1 MLFAISLVANAQT
14 PTPELLY
21 YKFNG
26 TGTTITNNA
35 TTPPTGTSTA
45 ILMGGLSQGSV
56 GLCGGAIIGSGNA
69 ASTDYVNTGWAT
81 SLSGSWTI
89 SFWSSNITPSTTLFY
104 IFGDG
109 NALGFR
115 CFTNGVAGANNWI
128 LRGGFTDVLLSGG
141 ATVAPHVNTFVYD
154 ATLGNIKAYLDGVL
168 VNTVA
173 QASVTISGTGPFKV
187 MGYNSNVGAPLGGLL
202 DEFRVYNHALTAA
215 EVLSLNSL
223 NTTATI
229 TTSSCD
235 SFISPS
241 GKYTWTN
248 SGTYTDTIANA
259 AGCDSIIT
267 LNLTINPSP
276 TATISTV
283 GSTSFCSGGSLILN
297 ANTGSQLAYVW
308 SQGSTADHITVTY
321 GGTYQLWVTDIN
333 GCTATSTPFTVTE
346 NSPATST
353 TNLTS
358 CSGVTWNGTT
368 YTASGTYTYTI
379 TGGGSNGCDSV
390 ATLNLT
396 INPVVVNLPTTSSF
410 PAGSAMNDAFTASY
424 GVAPYTLTT
433 NSTLP
438 TGVTFTN
445 GTLSGTPT
453 VTGTFP
459 IVVSA
464 TDFAG
469 CTGTST
475 TYNLVITCPS
485 SGSGTIFYD
494 GFESGSYTPTWN
506 KGNALDSAKVTTNNP
521 ATGNYRLEGY
531 GGNGVNH
538 LLGLSTTIAAA
549 IPTEVSWNIFPTT
562 ATGATNYVVIGDS
575 NITGTNCV
583 AFVYYVNGDIR
594 FVNQSSILNFAA
606 TLNQW
611 HHVALKNID
620 WSTKTFEIWIDNVM
634 VNASYQFR
642 GLAINYLSKIH
653 LYNFNNG
660 TGIWDDIRIG
670 SQSVAPTGVATPAS
684 QTICSGGSITP
695 VVLTGAPSG
704 ATYNW
709 VRDNTSNLT
718 GIAANDTGNISGSI
732 TNTSLTQQT
741 TTITITPSYYGGCLG
756 TPYTASVMVN
766 PIVSSTTTIASCATY
781 TWHNQ
786 TYTAS
791 GIYADTL
798 IASSSTGCD
807 SIAIL
812 DLTIN
817 PLPNVFAGN
826 DTAICIGHSIA
837 LHGSG
842 ANNYTWDFFVNNGVA
857 FNPNITRTYT
867 VTGTD
872 GNGCVNTDQIKVTVN
887 SLPVVS
893 AGMDTAVCS
902 GQYAVL
908 RGFGSN
914 STYTWNNGVTNL
926 VPFIPSATQTYT
938 VTGTDNNGC
947 SSTDQVVVTVKPL
960 PNVYGGN
967 DTIICAGTNL
977 SLVPSGAVTYT
988 WTYSY
993 GNVWSPIPG
1002 GTSTLNIAPNAT
1014 VTYLLEGL
1022 GSNGCSNSDQVLIT
1036 VRPLPTTSIDTIGSK
1051 SCFDAN
1057 GNLFTLNGTSS
1068 AGTPTWSIVSNP
1080 NALNITWYTG
1090 QNVDSPVIKIL
1101 GGTGGS
1107 VVFKYRVTSNQTP
1120 NCGVSEKSIAVKV
1133 IPIPTVNSIG
1143 NLSICNGTPVAAAT
1157 FSSPQDSA
1165 ANPVTFTWSNI
1176 APPTG
1181 LNGQNIAGNLPGY
1194 TAINTSDIL
1203 IYDAIKVTPT
1213 ISLNGGNLVCQGTE
1227 TLVRTVEVK
1236 PLPRAVL
1243 NNPNDTIQC
1252 NGSQLTLNIQPF
1264 VANQYTWTTSGDNV
1278 GLGSTIGNNPIPT
1291 FTATNIGNNTLTG
1304 NIVITPASVNG
1315 CSGVPLYFNVVVK
1328 PTPHLTNL
1336 PSKDSL
1342 CSGSTFTFTPTTNVS
1357 GTTVAWQRVGP
1368 NGINDTSSGINNIQ
1382 ETLSSH
1388 NALSYNAAQ
1397 YNVHLNAAGCTNDT
1411 AIRVVVKPIPTKPT
1425 FTLPNDFCHN
1435 TSYINLQADRAPFAN
1450 EHFIWSTEPDSALF
1464 QSQQRAMIK
1473 FALGQN
1479 IIHLQSEIIG
1489 SGCKTEAYTDTFNNT
1504 PTPFVDPYIIKK
1516 EYLVNDIL
1524 HHIVLVCLHNPV
1536 QNYHWGR
1543 TNATTLVEDTQ
1554 VYAAEKGQELYFK
1567 NPQDFDTANYY
1578 YWVKIVTDTENNCF
1592 RQIYY
1597 NGPFVSKSENVIVAT
1612 NTPTSM
1618 KVYPNPAQ
1626 TNVAVELTGKVEG
1639 NYQIKIQDVIG
1650 QVIQSFEMTDKKQQ
1664 VDIQSLPSG
1673 YYLISCWQ
1681 QGVHIATNK
1690 LIKN

>member
-1 MLFAISLVANAQT
+1 MLQTFTLRRLFLQVAFLSFLFSLSFNVVRGQQTLYVDSSIVNPGNGSSWSTAFQNLTTALNIANSGTGNYTIHIAQGTYLPTSVGGNIATSRDSSFAIFRKGISILGGYPAGGGVRNSKQYVTRLSGNIGTVGVNTDNLYHVLILAINTNTSDSLIIDGVNIEGGYGNGSGSATINGVPFIRST
-14 PTPELLY
+14 GGGVYINNSGSSTINKVLLKDCLVQNNTVSSDGGGMENY
-21 YKFNG
+21 NCTLTIVGCCFNNNISG
-26 TGTTITNNA
+26 GYGGGLNNEAGGSLNLFNDVFTNNA
-35 TTPPTGTSTA
+35 NPNGFGGGLRVSGSSTNQVINCTFTNNNGSSGGAIRVASLGTATVNIHNCIFRGNHSGSSYTSTESDVSNGATLFIDTSCLQSTQTCTGCLAANTDPLFTDINNPLGADGFFGTADDGLTLTNASPCVNTGNAGIAALYDITTDIVGSSRNQGTNIDMGAYENGPIVSAVTNGSFGIVYLCSGVQTNQNSFNVSGSALVGDIIVTPPTGFVISTTSNSGYSSSVITLTQSNG
-45 ILMGGLSQGSV
+45 IVLSTP
-56 GLCGGAIIGSGNA
+56 I
-69 ASTDYVNTGWAT
+69 YVRANT
-81 SLSGSWTI
+81 SL
-89 SFWSSNITPSTTLFY
+89 
-104 IFGDG
+104 
-109 NALGFR
+109 
-115 CFTNGVAGANNWI
+115 
-128 LRGGFTDVLLSGG
+128 
-141 ATVAPHVNTFVYD
+141 
-154 ATLGNIKAYLDGVL
+154 
-168 VNTVA
+168 
-173 QASVTISGTGPFKV
+173 
-187 MGYNSNVGAPLGGLL
+187 
-202 DEFRVYNHALTAA
+202 
-215 EVLSLNSL
+215 
-223 NTTATI
+223 TTATSGNISI
-229 TTSSCD
+229 TSTNAVNQSLPISAIVGSGTSTSTTIINCT
-235 SFISPS
+235 
-241 GKYTWTN
+241 GTYTWALNNQTYTT
-248 SGTYTDTIANA
+248 SGTYTAFSGCHTDT
-259 AGCDSIIT
+259 
-267 LNLTINPSP
+267 LQLTIM
-276 TATISTV
+276 
-283 GSTSFCSGGSLILN
+283 STSLI
-297 ANTGSQLAYVW
+297 
-308 SQGSTADHITVTY
+308 DTVH
-321 GGTYQLWVTDIN
+321 
-333 GCTATSTPFTVTE
+333 
-346 NSPATST
+346 
-353 TNLTS
+353 
-358 CSGVTWNGTT
+358 
-368 YTASGTYTYTI
+368 
-379 TGGGSNGCDSV
+379 V
-390 ATLNLT
+390 AAC
-396 INPVVVNLPTTSSF
+396 V
-410 PAGSAMNDAFTASY
+410 
-424 GVAPYTLTT
+424 
-433 NSTLP
+433 
-438 TGVTFTN
+438 
-445 GTLSGTPT
+445 
-453 VTGTFP
+453 
-459 IVVSA
+459 
-464 TDFAG
+464 
-469 CTGTST
+469 
-475 TYNLVITCPS
+475 
-485 SGSGTIFYD
+485 
-494 GFESGSYTPTWN
+494 SYTW
-506 KGNALDSAKVTTNNP
+506 
-521 ATGNYRLEGY
+521 
-531 GGNGVNH
+531 
-538 LLGLSTTIAAA
+538 
-549 IPTEVSWNIFPTT
+549 
-562 ATGATNYVVIGDS
+562 
-575 NITGTNCV
+575 
-583 AFVYYVNGDIR
+583 
-594 FVNQSSILNFAA
+594 
-606 TLNQW
+606 
-611 HHVALKNID
+611 
-620 WSTKTFEIWIDNVM
+620 
-634 VNASYQFR
+634 
-642 GLAINYLSKIH
+642 
-653 LYNFNNG
+653 
-660 TGIWDDIRIG
+660 
-670 SQSVAPTGVATPAS
+670 
-684 QTICSGGSITP
+684 
-695 VVLTGAPSG
+695 
-704 ATYNW
+704 
-709 VRDNTSNLT
+709 NLT
-718 GIAANDTGNISGSI
+718 G
-732 TNTSLTQQT
+732 
-741 TTITITPSYYGGCLG
+741 
-756 TPYTASVMVN
+756 
-766 PIVSSTTTIASCATY
+766 
-781 TWHNQ
+781 Q
-786 TYTAS
+786 TYTNS
-791 GIYADTL
+791 GYYSYSPNVCT
-798 IASSSTGCD
+798 THY
-807 SIAIL
+807 L

-817 PLPNVFAGN
+817 PLPPVFAGN
-826 DTAICIGHSIA
+826 DTAICIGHSIS

-993 GNVWSPIPG
+993 GNNNWSPIAG

-1036 VRPLPTTSIDTIGSK
+1036 VRPLPTNSIDTIGSK

-1165 ANPVTFTWSNI
+1165 ANPVTYTWSNI

-1264 VANQYTWTTSGDNV
+1264 VASQYTWTTSGDNV
-1278 GLGSTIGNNPIPT
+1278 GLGSTIGSNPIPT